1 MQKPVTRSNSLP
13 ELLSVQEAQ
22 ELILAAFRPLPGVSV
37 ELPHAVNRILAEDIR
52 STTDLP
58 PFANASMDGFAVIAS
73 DLENTPVKLEIIADI
88 PAGVF
93 PEVSIQHGKAARVM
107 TGAPIPDG
115 SNAVVPI
122 EDTDLYQS
130 QVPNP
135 LPDSVIVMRPVQ
147 PGEYIRPRGQD
158 LHKDTV
164 VLKKGRRL
172 QPQDIGLAASLGI
185 YRIPVYAKPSIALL
199 VTGDELV
206 HPNEPLAP
214 GKIRDANSYIL
225 GSLIERAGGVV
236 VSLGV
241 APDDPAAIRERLESA
256 KSQQVDLILTS
267 AGVSVGAFDFV
278 RSVVLENGA
287 LTFWKV
293 NMRPGKPLAFG
304 SYRGIPLVGLPGNPV
319 SAYVGF
325 LIFILPALR
334 KMTGVV
340 EVNLTHKKVF
350 LAEKVES
357 DGRESYLRAILIHRD
372 NRLEA
377 VLSGHQGSGNI
388 YSLVQANALLI
399 LPSGV
404 KSLPVGS
411 EVNCLLLDDEIGY

>member
-1 MQKPVTRSNSLP
+1 MP

-22 ELILAAFRPLPGVSV
+22 KQILAAFEAMPAVSV
-37 ELPHAVNRILAEDIR
+37 ELPQAANRILAEDQLA
-52 STTDLP
+52 TTDLP
-58 PFANASMDGFAVIAS
+58 PFANSSMDGFAVIAS
-73 DLENTPVKLEIIADI
+73 DVENLPARLDVVADI

-93 PEVSIQHGKAARVM
+93 PEVSIRRGQAARVM

-115 SNAVVPI
+115 ANAVVPI
-122 EDTDLYQS
+122 ENTDLDRS
-130 QVPNP
+130 QVADPP
-135 LPDSVIVMRPVQ
+135 PASVNILRPVRS
-147 PGEYIRPRGQD
+147 GDYIRPRGQD

-172 QPQDIGLAASLGI
+172 QPQDIGLLASLGL
-185 YRIPVYAKPSIALL
+185 YRINVYAQPRIALL
-199 VTGDELV
+199 VTGNELV
-206 HPNEPLAP
+206 HASEPLAP
-214 GKIRDANSYIL
+214 GKIRDANSLIL
-225 GSLIERAGGVV
+225 SGLIEKAGGEV

-256 KSQQVDLILTS
+256 TKQQVDLILTS

-278 RSVVLENGA
+278 RSVIQENGS
-287 LTFWKV
+287 LTFWQV

-319 SAYVGF
+319 SAFSGF
-325 LIFILPALR
+325 LVFILPALR
-334 KMTGVV
+334 KMAGYINVKPTY
-340 EVNLTHKKVF
+340 HKVF
-350 LAEKVES
+350 LAQEVES
-357 DGRESYLRAILIHRD
+357 DGRESYLRAIITNQN

-411 EVNCLLLDDEIGY
+411 EVNCLLLDDEIG

>member
-1 MQKPVTRSNSLP
+1 MP
-13 ELLSVQEAQ
+13 ELLSVHEAQ
-22 ELILAAFRPLPGVSV
+22 EMILAAFEPIHAVSV
-37 ELPHAVNRILAEDIR
+37 ELIQATNRILAEDIC

-58 PFANASMDGFAVIAS
+58 PFTNASMDGFAVIAS

-88 PAGVF
+88 PAGIF
-93 PEVSIQHGKAARVM
+93 PEVSIQHGKTARVM

-115 SNAVVPI
+115 ANAVVPI
-122 EDTDLYQS
+122 ESTNLYQS

-135 LPDSVIVMRPVQ
+135 LPDSVIVLQPVKT
-147 PGEYIRPRGQD
+147 GEYIRPRGQD
-158 LHKDTV
+158 LRENTV
-164 VLKKGRRL
+164 ALKKGRRL
-172 QPQDIGLAASLGI
+172 RPQDIGLAASFGI
-185 YRIPVYAKPSIALL
+185 STIPVYAKPRIALL
-199 VTGDELV
+199 VTGNELV
-206 HPNEPLAP
+206 QPNEPLAP

-225 GSLIERAGGVV
+225 SSLIERSGGEV
-236 VSLGV
+236 VSLGI
-241 APDDPAAIRERLESA
+241 APDEPAAIRERLKLA

-278 RSVVLENGA
+278 RSVVLEAGA

-304 SYRGIPLVGLPGNPV
+304 SYQGIPLVGLPGNPV

-334 KMTGVV
+334 KMTGIF
-340 EVNLTHKKVF
+340 EGNLPYKKVY
-350 LAEKVES
+350 LAEEVES
-357 DGRESYLRAILIHRD
+357 DGRESYLRATLYQRD

-399 LPSGV
+399 VPSGV

>member
-1 MQKPVTRSNSLP
+1 
-13 ELLSVQEAQ
+13 
-22 ELILAAFRPLPGVSV
+22 
-37 ELPHAVNRILAEDIR
+37 
-52 STTDLP
+52 
-58 PFANASMDGFAVIAS
+58 
-73 DLENTPVKLEIIADI
+73 
-88 PAGVF
+88 
-93 PEVSIQHGKAARVM
+93 
-107 TGAPIPDG
+107 
-115 SNAVVPI
+115 
-122 EDTDLYQS
+122 
-130 QVPNP
+130 
-135 LPDSVIVMRPVQ
+135 
-147 PGEYIRPRGQD
+147 
-158 LHKDTV
+158 
-164 VLKKGRRL
+164 
-172 QPQDIGLAASLGI
+172 
-185 YRIPVYAKPSIALL
+185 
-199 VTGDELV
+199 
-206 HPNEPLAP
+206 
-214 GKIRDANSYIL
+214 
-225 GSLIERAGGVV
+225 LIERSGGAI

-241 APDDPAAIRERLESA
+241 APDDPAVIRERLESA

-267 AGVSVGAFDFV
+267 GGVSVGAFDFV
-278 RSVVLENGA
+278 RSVVLENGT

-340 EVNLTHKKVF
+340 EVNLPHRKVF
-350 LAEKVES
+350 LAEEVES
-357 DGRESYLRAILIHRD
+357 DGRESYLRVILIHRD

-411 EVNCLLLDDEIGY
+411 EVNCLLIDDEIGY